1 MLPLRLATMRCANV
15 PGSGG
20 ARGVRADGAHG
31 WCANSAEDGMNA
43 GVQRAWRSWL
53 SQVAG
58 GSWLAQVDVAA
69 VADR

>member
-1 MLPLRLATMRCANV
+1 MLPLRQAAMRCANV

-31 WCANSAEDGMNA
+31 WCATAAEDGMDA
-43 GVQRAWRSWL
+43 GVQRAWWRWP

-69 VADR
+69 VVDR

>member
-1 MLPLRLATMRCANV
+1 MLPLRQATMRCANV

-20 ARGVRADGAHG
+20 ARGVHAERAHG
-31 WCANSAEDGMNA
+31 WCGTAAEDGMNA

-53 SQVAG
+53 SQAAG
-58 GSWLAQVDVAA
+58 VSCLVQVDVAA